1 MSNKAV
7 LAIGTIKDFD
17 WTNLEVSELRRKKA
31 DSYRF
36 EDDKK
41 RCIISELLLR
51 KALNSFGL
59 NPKEI
64 TYRFNEHEKPFLKDY
79 SDIFFS
85 ISHSKDYV
93 LCIACDTEVGIDIE
107 YVEDI
112 NLNIAKRFFTEFEYK
127 AIVSLENH
135 SERLEKF
142 YDCWT
147 KKEAYIKWTG
157 KGLSCSL
164 DSFNV
169 YDKLDAEL
177 LTLDIFKDYKCSICT
192 KEKITDLEIL

>member
-135 SERLEKF
+135 SKRLEKF

-157 KGLSCSL
+157 IGLSCSL

-177 LTLDIFKDYKCSICT
+177 LTVDIFKDYKCSICT